1 MANVQKQTHTLKG
14 KPLGK
19 QWKAVVEDML
29 MKDGAKQARALLK
42 SGKNGNKDHV
52 IVQKTLRIYVRFP
65 VKSNRLAGDGGV
77 SCACDVSDPTVCI
90 CRGACDFPACCD
102 LIVV

>member
-14 KPLGK
+14 KPLGR

-52 IVQKTLRIYVRFP
+52 IVQKR
-65 VKSNRLAGDGGV
+65 
-77 SCACDVSDPTVCI
+77 
-90 CRGACDFPACCD
+90 
-102 LIVV
+102 

>member
-1 MANVQKQTHTLKG
+1 METVQKQTHTLKG
-14 KPLGK
+14 KPLGR

-65 VKSNRLAGDGGV
+65 VKSNRLAGGGDV
-77 SCACDVSDPTVCI
+77 GCACDISDPSVCI

-102 LIVV
+102 PIVA